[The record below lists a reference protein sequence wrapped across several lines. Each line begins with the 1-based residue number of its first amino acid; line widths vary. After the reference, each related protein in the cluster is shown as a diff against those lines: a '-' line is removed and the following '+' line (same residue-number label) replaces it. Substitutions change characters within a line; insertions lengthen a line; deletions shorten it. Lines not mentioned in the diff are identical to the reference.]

1 MKQKVCRFQKEKFL
15 QHKNSHAG
23 KKKMLSMLNA
33 ANNEKKLTYIF
44 YFNGVK

>member
-33 ANNEKKLTYIF
+33 ANNKKTHLYILF
-44 YFNGVK
+44 

>member
-33 ANNEKKLTYIF
+33 ANNEKNSLI
-44 YFNGVK
+44 YFILME

>member
-1 MKQKVCRFQKEKFL
+1 MKQKVWRFQKGKFL

-33 ANNEKKLTYIF
+33 ANNEKI
-44 YFNGVK
+44 